1 MVLRMTELWDITESK
16 FKTVLPA
23 PEPNHGYMQAMSAYV
38 FASAT
43 IAGIRAYSSG

>member
-1 MVLRMTELWDITESK
+1 MVLRMAELWDITDSR

-23 PEPNHGYMQAMSAYV
+23 PKLNHGYMQAISAYV

>member
-1 MVLRMTELWDITESK
+1 MVLRMTEMWDITEGR

-23 PEPNHGYMQAMSAYV
+23 SEANYGYMQAMSAYV

-43 IAGIRAYSSG
+43 MAGIRAYSSG